1 MYLME
6 WLLWLS
12 VIKSDAWL
20 QEQTA
25 DNPSDL
31 ASKPLKPVYEDVLV
45 AEYARL
51 RAARSDRAKSSGPVY
66 ACDNTILEMRCG
78 GMEEKRGFVTFIS
91 ALFILPMALAVQ
103 GVHID
108 LTHFGWSSLDA
119 WDAAYTAFDF
129 LLGFIFLYVY
139 FKYLFRFTR
148 LESFTSRHLL
158 IRFNRITRQVYL
170 HRPASCGGIAVLP
183 WDDIHHDTVPG
194 VNLVVGW
201 YPPYSPLPFPNMVF
215 VGKKSVSEFEMKA
228 EWEYIR
234 RYMDE
239 GGLDAVA
246 PPRLSSHLPLPWPA
260 FAAQFE
266 ALGPYLRHSGPL
278 TWLGMLLISPA
289 LVVIGLVH
297 WVSLLLCWRPRWPRI
312 IREAGLPGKPTP
324 PLTTIDDYSPDVR
337 AALLENAHRWVVR
350 PGSPPVRP
358 NRFNTRL
365 RWRAQKKA

>member
-6 WLLWLS
+6 WILWLS

-20 QEQTA
+20 QEQT
-25 DNPSDL
+25 DENPNDIVNKAL
-31 ASKPLKPVYEDVLV
+31 EPVYEDLLV

-51 RAARSDRAKSSGPVY
+51 RASRFDHAMSRGPVY

-78 GMEEKRGFVTFIS
+78 GMEEKRGFITMISIFIFGAAVEAFIYLPTLLSEFDRNPWGIARTLHLILVT
-91 ALFILPMALAVQ
+91 VQ
-103 GVHID
+103 GV
-108 LTHFGWSSLDA
+108 G
-119 WDAAYTAFDF
+119 
-129 LLGFIFLYVY
+129 LLYLY

-170 HRPASCGGIAVLP
+170 HRPPSCGGIAVLP
-183 WDDIHHDTVPG
+183 WDDIHHDEVPG

-239 GGLDAVA
+239 GGLDAVG

-289 LVVIGLVH
+289 LVVIGLGH
-297 WVSLLLCWRPRWPRI
+297 WVSLLLCWRPRWPKI

-324 PLTTIDDYSPDVR
+324 PLTTIDDYPPDIR

-350 PGSPPVRP
+350 PGSPPPRP
-358 NRFNTRL
+358 KRFSLKGSWDNRKR
-365 RWRAQKKA
+365 